1 MRRIRL
7 GKRIGVVPTPMVL
20 GGRLF
25 IVPLPVRRD
34 PVRWVPRRPKPRHR
48 PRHLPVR
55 LAITR
60 TQLNASNSTTNSTA
74 YDTGTVTPSA
84 SSFCVILVRTH
95 YTTAGA
101 PTVTFSN
108 GTGLTLT
115 AWSNV
120 KQVNWN
126 TAASPTDTCAIGAS
140 LTGATPGSGPVH
152 VAISKTCS
160 GLIWEVLQLDGCD
173 LSGGTVASVTVQTGS
188 GSSDTAGTTWTDTFG
203 GAVNTAN
210 AVTAAGG
217 INSSAAPG
225 PTWNNGFTG
234 DVNSGSGEGTAYD
247 LGTGHVLSGFTG
259 SSHTVTATSG
269 IWGVC
274 GVEWKATAAVAY
286 VPYDLE
292 HSPQFQ
298 SFIAT

>member
-1 MRRIRL
+1 MKRLDRRI
-7 GKRIGVVPTPMVL
+7 
-20 GGRLF
+20 
-25 IVPLPVRRD
+25 LPVRLGPLLLLL
-34 PVRWVPRRPKPRHR
+34 PVPIRRAPARWIPRRRKPRHE
-48 PRHLPVR
+48 PHAPPR

-60 TQLNASNSTTNSTA
+60 TQLTASNSVTNAAA
-74 YDTGTVTPSA
+74 YDTASVSPAA

-108 GTGLTLT
+108 GTGLTLS

-120 KQVNWN
+120 KQANWN
-126 TAASPTDTCAIGAS
+126 SIASPTDTIAIGAS
-140 LTGATPGSGPVH
+140 LTGGSPGSGPVH
-152 VAISKTCS
+152 IAISKTCS

-188 GSSDTAGTTWTDTFG
+188 GSSDTAGTTWTDTLT
-203 GAVNTAN
+203 GAANTAN
-210 AVTAAGG
+210 AITACGG

-234 DVNSGSGEGTAYD
+234 AVNSGSGEGTAYD
-247 LGTGHVLSGFTG
+247 LGTGFVLSGFTG

-269 IWGVC
+269 IWGII
-274 GVEWKATAAVAY
+274 GVEWKAAAAGAAAT
-286 VPYDLE
+286 
-292 HSPQFQ
+292 PQP
-298 SFIAT
+298 IAIIQAVSRASCF